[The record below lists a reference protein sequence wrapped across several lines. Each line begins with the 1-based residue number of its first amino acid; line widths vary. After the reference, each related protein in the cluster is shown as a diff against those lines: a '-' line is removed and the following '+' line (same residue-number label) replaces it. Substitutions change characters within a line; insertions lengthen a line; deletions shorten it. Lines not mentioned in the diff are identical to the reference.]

1 MLSRSEFS
9 LQLWGGQEKGIRVW
23 CFLHSIL
30 TLLVL
35 PTASFFFFTFLLHR
49 FPADISDVDCE
60 VQHREAIHSVKGDLS
75 AP

>member
-1 MLSRSEFS
+1 MLFA
-9 LQLWGGQEKGIRVW
+9 QHFDTFG
-23 CFLHSIL
+23 FAHSFI
-30 TLLVL
+30 
-35 PTASFFFFTFLLHR
+35 FFFTFLLHR